1 MLNTDTIIPMK
12 KPVLVSALSASC
24 LAIGLFAFA
33 QSNDDPLDAL
43 KVAGDTQKLILE
55 NRFVRIIDN
64 QVPVGHTEP
73 MHSHPHG
80 VVVYIAHSKNQ
91 ITTKDGQTRISDN
104 AAGTAAW
111 SEATVHTAKNVGDAP
126 SHTIR
131 IDIKY

>member
-1 MLNTDTIIPMK
+1 MK
-12 KPVLVSALSASC
+12 KPVLFSVLALFG
-24 LAIGLFAFA
+24 LAIGLFAYA
-33 QSNDDPLDAL
+33 QSKDDSLDAL
-43 KVAGDTQKLILE
+43 KLAGDTQKLLFE
-55 NRFVRIIDN
+55 NQFVRVIDN

-80 VVVYIAHSKNQ
+80 VVVYLAHSKNQ
-91 ITTKDGQTRISDN
+91 ITTQDGKTRISDN
-104 AAGTAAW
+104 NADTVAW